1 MTGRVDI
8 RHLSFGYTDREA
20 DHVFSDINLS
30 IDPGGVFCL
39 LGPNGSGKSTLLRCI
54 ARLLTP
60 ATGTVAIDGK
70 NLRTL
75 SSGMIARRLGFVP
88 QSLVSAF
95 PFTVEDI
102 VIMGRASR
110 ISMISSPS
118 QKDRD
123 KAFASMERI
132 HIAHLAKRPC
142 NRLSGGEW
150 QQVLIARALTQSPGV
165 LLLDEP
171 TSHLDLG
178 NQIKILEVVDSLS
191 KEGITIIMASHF
203 PDHAF
208 LTADKVG
215 ILKGKSM
222 VALGDPDDVLSE
234 KILAATYGITIR
246 VIRVLEGVNR
256 KICVPVLHQ
265 NPVPYV
271 KEPL

>member
-8 RHLSFGYTDREA
+8 NNLFFGYTDREE
-20 DHVFSDINLS
+20 DLIFSNINLA
-30 IDPGGVFCL
+30 IDPGEVFCL
-39 LGPNGSGKSTLLRCI
+39 LGPNGSGKSTLLKCI
-54 ARLLTP
+54 ARLLKP
-60 ATGTVAIDGK
+60 STGTVSIDAE
-70 NLRTL
+70 NLNTQ
-75 SSGMIARRLGFVP
+75 SSGKIARKLGFVP

-95 PFTVEDI
+95 PFRVEDI

-110 ISMISSPS
+110 INMISSPS

-123 KAFASMERI
+123 KAVASMERI

-150 QQVLIARALTQSPGV
+150 QQVLIARALTQSPRV

-215 ILKGKSM
+215 ILKDQSM
-222 VALGDPDDVLSE
+222 VALGNPDQVLSE
-234 KILAATYGITIR
+234 KILEATYGISIR
-246 VIRVLEGVNR
+246 VIRIFEGVNR
-256 KICVPVLHQ
+256 KICVPVLNRKSLQ
-265 NPVPYV
+265 RV
-271 KEPL
+271 KEMS